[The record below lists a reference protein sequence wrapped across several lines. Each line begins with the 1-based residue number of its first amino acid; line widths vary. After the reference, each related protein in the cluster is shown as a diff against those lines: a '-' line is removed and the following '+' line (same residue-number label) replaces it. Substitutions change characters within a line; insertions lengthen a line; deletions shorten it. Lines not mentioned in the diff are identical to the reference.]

1 MLLNIDMDYVWK
13 TTALFKKDKDKTDPG
28 NDEMKINQK
37 G

>member
-13 TTALFKKDKDKTDPG
+13 TTVLLDKDKTDPG